1 MTCSQKLAAVS
12 TDKVVHVFDEHGER
26 KDKFK
31 TKAADSN
38 STQPYIV
45 RCMAFS
51 PDSTKLA
58 IAQSDDIVFIYR
70 LGLDWGEKKS
80 ICNKFQQS
88 TSVTSMIWPS
98 GRDNELVFGLA
109 DGKASFPAPV
119 CCNGSVPHNIL
130 LPPLPV

>member
-1 MTCSQKLAAVS
+1 M
-12 TDKVVHVFDEHGER
+12 HVFDEQGER

-31 TKAADSN
+31 TKPADPS
-38 STQPYIV
+38 STQTYIV

-70 LGLDWGEKKS
+70 LGSDWGEKKS

-88 TSVTSMIWPS
+88 SSVTSMVWPN

-109 DGKASFPAPV
+109 DGKASSGLSNAQNNATV
-119 CCNGSVPHNIL
+119 TAAAL
-130 LPPLPV
+130 L

>member
-1 MTCSQKLAAVS
+1 M
-12 TDKVVHVFDEHGER
+12 HVFDEHGAR

-31 TKAADSN
+31 TKPADPS
-38 STQPYIV
+38 STQTYIV

-70 LGLDWGEKKS
+70 LGSDWGEKKS

-88 TSVTSMIWPS
+88 SSVTSMTWPC

-109 DGKASFPAPV
+109 DGKASTCLANV
-119 CCNGSVPHNIL
+119 TATAAALCSSCSDAAL
-130 LPPLPV
+130 L